1 MHTMS
6 QQPDKPGGPLN
17 TISRW
22 LVAVS
27 GVALV
32 AMMLHIVADI
42 SLKYLFRHPI
52 PGTTEIVSAIYMV
65 SIVFLPLMA
74 VTLIDS
80 HISVEFF
87 TKFLKPSTARRLNAV
102 VLLITFII
110 VSVFFFAA
118 FDQALRKTASG
129 ESWETADGYIAIWYS
144 RWLVPVGIGFCAIAF
159 GRNLLRAIAALRKE
173 QP

>member
-1 MHTMS
+1 MNQNLGKS
-6 QQPDKPGGPLN
+6 GGPLDV
-17 TISRW
+17 IARW
-22 LVAVS
+22 LVAAA
-27 GVALV
+27 GVALM

-74 VTLIDS
+74 VTLIES

-87 TKFLKPSTARRLNAV
+87 TKFLKPSTAHRLNAV

-110 VSVFFFAA
+110 VTVFFFAT

-144 RWLVPVGIGFCAIAF
+144 RWLVPVGVGFCAIAF
-159 GRNLLRAIAALRKE
+159 GRNLLRAISALKKE